1 VPRIRNSLKSMAL
14 AAFGL
19 GAAACSGGDGDAGSI
34 RESTLTV
41 SLMDAPV
48 DEVTAVKVQVAA
60 IWLKAPDGPA
70 RQLALRSTPMTVDLL
85 GLDDRNAALLIDD
98 APLEAGRYE
107 WLAMDVNADFDGVMD
122 SYVLT
127 KVGGQEEIRVPS
139 GRVRLVSGFEVAAN
153 QAVELL
159 FDWSL
164 RKGLV
169 DPPGQPGFLLKPA
182 FRVIDVTELGELR
195 GTVAMAT
202 IVATGDPNGCATDH
216 ADLAVGNEVY
226 VYSGANVTPDD
237 VDEVDPE
244 PVVIVPVAQDAAG
257 DYVYR
262 TILQPGTYTIAFTCQ
277 AGNDDP
283 EIDDSGTPNEI
294 DFVAP
299 VTRDATADAALVVDF

>member
-1 VPRIRNSLKSMAL
+1 MESIRNRRNCAAAL
-14 AAFGL
+14 AAL
-19 GAAACSGGDGDAGSI
+19 GVLVAGCSSGGDGAAP
-34 RESTLTV
+34 STTLSV

-48 DEVTAVKVQVAA
+48 DDVTAVYVQITAL
-60 IWLKAPDGPA
+60 WLKAPGGPA
-70 RQLALRSTPMTVDLL
+70 KQLTLKQTPMNVNLV
-85 GLDDRNAALLIDD
+85 GLTDQNAALLIDD
-98 APLEAGRYE
+98 EPLEPGTYE
-107 WLAMDVNADFDGVMD
+107 WLAMDVNAEFDGVMD
-122 SYVLT
+122 SYVMT
-127 KVGGQEEIRVPS
+127 EVGGQEELRVPS
-139 GRVRLVSGFEVAAN
+139 GRVRLVSSFEVGAN

-164 RKGLV
+164 RQGLV

-182 FRVIDVTELGELR
+182 FRVIDVNEFGAVR

-202 IVATGDPNGCATDH
+202 IVASGDPNGCATDD
-216 ADLAVGNEVY
+216 ADLAVGNVVY
-226 VYSGANVTPDD
+226 VFAGANVTPDD
-237 VDEVDPE
+237 IDGIAPE
-244 PVVIVPVAQDAAG
+244 PIATAPVAQNAAG

-299 VTRDATADAALVVDF
+299 VTRDVTADAALVVDF